1 MALSN
6 NERLALN
13 GGSNPVLQQVAMGD
27 AVYKAP
33 VYITAAIEADAT
45 STAVQFTIPFA
56 CRIVDIIVECTTAS
70 GSGTATVRKVTTAI
84 SDAMIMAVDK
94 VIVRAGTIDDAQ
106 STLAAGNDVNVITN
120 GAADRGFVT
129 LVCIRT

>member
-33 VYITAAIEADAT
+33 VYITAAITADAT

-70 GSGTATVRKVTTAI
+70 GSGA
-84 SDAMIMAVDK
+84 
-94 VIVRAGTIDDAQ
+94 
-106 STLAAGNDVNVITN
+106 
-120 GAADRGFVT
+120 
-129 LVCIRT
+129 

>member
-1 MALSN
+1 MALTDAQRLELN
-6 NERLALN
+6 NNA
-13 GGSNPVLQQVAMGD
+13 NPVMQKASFGD

-33 VYITAAIEADAT
+33 VYITAAITADAT

-106 STLAAGNDVNVITN
+106 STLAAGNNVNVITN
-120 GAADRGFVT
+120 GAADRGKVT
-129 LVCIRT
+129 LVCVRT